1 MTETNTDIILN
12 SFREWWLREGHS
24 SRSADSY
31 CSGLR
36 HINKEFFIPICHK
49 DMFDE
54 LEIAIAKGT
63 AVDWLTALLGT
74 IGAKIAEIEN
84 SPDKKRL
91 QDMRSHLYKFIEYV
105 DEWQNNAAMPST
117 EEYYEYPETTPELYN
132 FNFGPVSNHPFFDH
146 DDLVKILSRHIK
158 FMDCIN
164 GDKDVFFPIRILSI
178 LFSEATRKHQGRLK
192 KMGIVRFDGKPLNF
206 RKWFAAWIRHVV
218 ENVIFHTT
226 KGDYRLSEIEG
237 LKIELSTKSAWIVD
251 KKDKRTIPL
260 LSESPSGMVRMKLD
274 ALCKIQLAYSERM
287 EDMLTRLEPALVVM
301 RMLTDNIKASVKGQT
316 LTIKGPDGKS
326 KEIALDSYR
335 FPNNLRVWYCKQVD
349 WDFIVPLL
357 PHLCTELQYIAVAT
371 RLTAMSTANNI
382 NKH

>member
-1 MTETNTDIILN
+1 
-12 SFREWWLREGHS
+12 
-24 SRSADSY
+24 
-31 CSGLR
+31 
-36 HINKEFFIPICHK
+36 
-49 DMFDE
+49 
-54 LEIAIAKGT
+54 
-63 AVDWLTALLGT
+63 
-74 IGAKIAEIEN
+74 
-84 SPDKKRL
+84 
-91 QDMRSHLYKFIEYV
+91 
-105 DEWQNNAAMPST
+105 
-117 EEYYEYPETTPELYN
+117 
-132 FNFGPVSNHPFFDH
+132 
-146 DDLVKILSRHIK
+146 
-158 FMDCIN
+158 
-164 GDKDVFFPIRILSI
+164 
-178 LFSEATRKHQGRLK
+178 
-192 KMGIVRFDGKPLNF
+192 MGIVRFDGKPLNF
-206 RKWFAAWIRHVV
+206 RKWFAVWIRQAV

-335 FPNNLRVWYCKQVD
+335 FPNNLGVWYCKQVAGTLSSRSCH
-349 WDFIVPLL
+349 ISVLN
-357 PHLCTELQYIAVAT
+357 YNIIAVAT